1 MRRIIL
7 LTICL
12 IGLYARADVLQVG
25 VTIPPQKE
33 PVLAVMGTNV
43 QVRILMEGNQNP
55 ATAEEPVQSAVEVQT
70 IKEEENANE

>member
-12 IGLYARADVLQVG
+12 IGIYARSDVLQVG

-43 QVRILMEGNQNP
+43 QSDFQR
-55 ATAEEPVQSAVEVQT
+55 
-70 IKEEENANE
+70 